1 MKKSTQ
7 KSYPVWKGGKTFLG
21 CTALFS
27 SPVFFCLG
35 MSLLPTIG
43 AKVQN
48 ILIKDENTEEK
59 ENVFLFMNVYECSH
73 LANSFVGAYRIRP
86 ENIHVD

>member
-1 MKKSTQ
+1 
-7 KSYPVWKGGKTFLG
+7 
-21 CTALFS
+21 
-27 SPVFFCLG
+27 

-86 ENIHVD
+86 ENIHGE